1 GIAAYMRTVRDEQLR
16 GSHVERRE
24 LVGFILEGTPV
35 NLQQASL
42 RLDYPLEQRHH
53 AAVVWSEEADTEL
66 GQLEQ
71 AAQALARCAGSS
83 HPLTVMAS
91 AATLWAWTQGDQPI
105 DLPALRLALKPL
117 AGIRMAIGPAARG
130 VEGFRRAHLD
140 AISTQRVLGRL
151 QAGDQ
156 VVSFDMV
163 RLVSLMT
170 RDAEAARHF
179 ITHTL
184 GELASAEPVL
194 RRTLLT

>member
-1 GIAAYMRTVRDEQLR
+1 
-16 GSHVERRE
+16 
-24 LVGFILEGTPV
+24 
-35 NLQQASL
+35 
-42 RLDYPLEQRHH
+42 
-53 AAVVWSEEADTEL
+53 
-66 GQLEQ
+66 
-71 AAQALARCAGSS
+71 ARCAGSS

-194 RRTLLT
+194 RRTLLTFLAAGCNATQAATLLHTHRNTLLRRLARAEELLPRPLEHHRVHVAAALEAL